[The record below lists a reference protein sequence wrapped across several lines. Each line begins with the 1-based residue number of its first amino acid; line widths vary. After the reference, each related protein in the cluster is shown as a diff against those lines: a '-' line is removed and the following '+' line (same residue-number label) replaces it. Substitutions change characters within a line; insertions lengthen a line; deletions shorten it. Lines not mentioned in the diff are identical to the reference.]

1 MSAADTAWLEAH
13 CLGAPAELHRRVDRY
28 FGMTSEGLALPD
40 RLGEAGLLAL
50 RATLGSAGD
59 RSSAL
64 DLLAADALV
73 TASLQAGAEQDPAG
87 LAALAVRLLRSGVG
101 LA

>member
-1 MSAADTAWLEAH
+1 MSGADTMWLEAH
-13 CLGAPAELHRRVDRY
+13 CLGAPAELHRRVERY
-28 FGMTSEGLALPD
+28 FALTSDRQALPD

-50 RATLGSAGD
+50 QSTLATPGD
-59 RSSAL
+59 RPAAF

-73 TASLQAGAEQDPAG
+73 TLSLQAGAEQDPAG
-87 LAALAVRLLRSGVG
+87 LAALAGRLLNAGAG